1 MKKRLI
7 GYVAALTGSI
17 HAGRVRS
24 AGSRHGRWAA
34 DPVPRQVHPRQVN
47 PSQVH
52 PRQTLPRQAHPRQ
65 VHPRQMPPKVQV
77 QRALPSPSGIPWA
90 E

>member
-1 MKKRLI
+1 MLQPYWQYPCWQGAERRQQTRALRL
-7 GYVAALTGSI
+7 T
-17 HAGRVRS
+17 R
-24 AGSRHGRWAA
+24 
-34 DPVPRQVHPRQVN
+34 VPRQVHPRQVN

>member
-7 GYVAALTGSI
+7 GYAAALLAVSML
-17 HAGRVRS
+17 AG
-24 AGSRHGRWAA
+24 AA
-34 DPVPRQVHPRQVN
+34 RRQQARALRLTRVPRQVHPSQVH

-65 VHPRQMPPKVQV
+65 MPPKVQA
-77 QRALPSPSGIPWA
+77 QRALPSPFGIPWA

>member
-7 GYVAALTGSI
+7 GYAAALLAVSML
-17 HAGRVRS
+17 AGWARRQQARALRLTRVP
-24 AGSRHGRWAA
+24 G
-34 DPVPRQVHPRQVN
+34 QVH

-52 PRQTLPRQAHPRQ
+52 PRQA
-65 VHPRQMPPKVQV
+65 HPRQMPPKVQA
-77 QRALPSPSGIPWA
+77 QRALPSPFGIPWA